1 MMTAAKDIDISI
13 VDIFILL
20 IDDKNLMKEICD
32 KTIKSFLPIMN
43 KPILFYQLEFLER
56 QNIKEVHLLVNK
68 DNFVLT
74 NTLTSGYFGPIK
86 IDLIEINDQG
96 LDIFT
101 KIKSKLTKNN
111 FILIEGDS
119 ILSFNLSEFL
129 DFHIDNKNLVSL
141 ILQKKDLNFTKF
153 AFSKDETLNAFGVD
167 EDNNNKIV
175 FYNKRKPDSNDA
187 LKINKEILK
196 RCECFKLLLN
206 YMDVGFYIFND
217 SVFHIIDAIN
227 DKDTKDK
234 NEQKIKIKV
243 DIESIKEDFIPFLV
257 KNTFYKKL
265 NMVLINNYDG
275 GLLKANRIRIN
286 AKIINNDKNVE
297 SEYCYKIYDYP
308 SYFATIE
315 EIQKPYDDIRPIF
328 FQTKNNEKN
337 YFFNF
342 AEKIQENIENKKRYN
357 DGIPELA
364 NISENSYIAS
374 KGEKIEKGVKINKT
388 VAQPNM
394 EIKEGSQVISCLIGT
409 NSVIGKNCKLTNCII
424 GKDTSIGDN
433 CEISECII
441 SDSYNVAEK
450 TSASQKILSKENE
463 DVDFS

>member
-68 DNFVLT
+68 DNYVLT

-129 DFHIDNKNLVSL
+129 DFHIENKNLVSL
-141 ILQKKDLNFTKF
+141 ILQKKESNFSKF

-175 FYNKRKPDSNDA
+175 FYNKRKPDNNEA

-217 SVFHIIDAIN
+217 SIFHIIDAIS

-234 NEQKIKIKV
+234 SDQKYKSKV
-243 DIESIKEDFIPFLV
+243 DIDSIKEDFIPFLV
-257 KNTFYKKL
+257 KNTF
-265 NMVLINNYDG
+265 
-275 GLLKANRIRIN
+275 
-286 AKIINNDKNVE
+286 
-297 SEYCYKIYDYP
+297 
-308 SYFATIE
+308 
-315 EIQKPYDDIRPIF
+315 
-328 FQTKNNEKN
+328 
-337 YFFNF
+337 
-342 AEKIQENIENKKRYN
+342 
-357 DGIPELA
+357 
-364 NISENSYIAS
+364 
-374 KGEKIEKGVKINKT
+374 
-388 VAQPNM
+388 
-394 EIKEGSQVISCLIGT
+394 
-409 NSVIGKNCKLTNCII
+409 
-424 GKDTSIGDN
+424 
-433 CEISECII
+433 
-441 SDSYNVAEK
+441 
-450 TSASQKILSKENE
+450 
-463 DVDFS
+463 